1 MSNDDE
7 AQRLQRL
14 REQQISKRIPV
25 IKSDKQL
32 SRAATRRKDWS
43 KYTLA
48 DALRDMPAKWL
59 YMFVGFIVGLLVGI
73 AVLWAVKAFW
83 APYGALIIILVFTL
97 VGRVFGLAEDWRHE

>member
-1 MSNDDE
+1 MRNDDE
-7 AQRLQRL
+7 IRRLQRL

-48 DALRDMPAKWL
+48 DAMRDMPAKWL
-59 YMFVGFIVGLLVGI
+59 YDRSS
-73 AVLWAVKAFW
+73 LWPTYSSFPPCVR
-83 APYGALIIILVFTL
+83 P
-97 VGRVFGLAEDWRHE
+97 